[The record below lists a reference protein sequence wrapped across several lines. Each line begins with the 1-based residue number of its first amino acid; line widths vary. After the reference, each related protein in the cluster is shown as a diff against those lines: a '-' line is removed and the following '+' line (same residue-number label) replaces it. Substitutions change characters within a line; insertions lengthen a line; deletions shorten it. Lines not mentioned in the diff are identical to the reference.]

1 MKSSVKH
8 ISIALIFIGVIMTCF
23 QMTIIHLSKDYKLSN
38 KEISSEDIDGNED
51 DADDKKIE
59 LEDEYNI
66 SEFNHQFHATNNAKI
81 ALQIKE
87 LILKQTPILSINT
100 PPPEYL

>member
-1 MKSSVKH
+1 MKTSFKY
-8 ISIALIFIGVIMTCF
+8 ISIALIFVGLLMACF

-51 DADDKKIE
+51 DDKKIE

-66 SEFNHQFHATNNAKI
+66 SEFNHQFYLTNNVRI

-87 LILKQTPILSINT
+87 LILKKTPVLSIST
-100 PPPEYL
+100 PPPRCL